1 MNVTHPESLI
11 FWTVLVFVILL
22 VLLRKYAWKPI
33 LGAVKGR
40 ETSINDALAAA
51 EEARKEMQ
59 NLKADN
65 ERILK
70 EARAERDTLLK
81 EAREMKEK
89 ILADAKEEAQEQG
102 NKIIAQAKAAIE
114 GEKKAALAELKNQ
127 VASLS
132 VEIAEKVVKQEFS
145 DKDKQLELVENMLGE
160 VGTTLN

>member
-1 MNVTHPESLI
+1 MNITHPESLI

-22 VLLRKYAWKPI
+22 VLLKKYAWGPI
-33 LGAVKGR
+33 LGAVKDR

-70 EARAERDTLLK
+70 EARAERDALLK
-81 EAREMKEK
+81 EAREIKEQ
-89 ILADAKEEAQEQG
+89 IIADAKGEAQEQG
-102 NKIIAQAKAAIE
+102 NKIIAQAKSTIE
-114 GEKKAALAELKNQ
+114 SEKKAALAELKNQ
-127 VASLS
+127 VAGLSL
-132 VEIAEKVVKQEFS
+132 EIAEKVVKQEFS

-160 VGTTLN
+160 AGTLN

>member
-1 MNVTHPESLI
+1 MNITHPESLI

-132 VEIAEKVVKQEFS
+132 VEIAEKVVRQEFS

>member
-1 MNVTHPESLI
+1 MNITHPESLL

-22 VLLRKYAWKPI
+22 VLLKKYAWSPI
-33 LGAVKGR
+33 LGAVKDR

-70 EARAERDTLLK
+70 EARAERDMLLK
-81 EAREMKEK
+81 EAREMKEQ
-89 ILADAKEEAQEQG
+89 IIADAKTEAQEQG
-102 NKIIAQAKAAIE
+102 NKIIAQAKSTIE
-114 GEKKAALAELKNQ
+114 NEKKAALSELKNQ

-132 VEIAEKVVKQEFS
+132 LEIAEKVVKQEFS

-160 VGTTLN
+160 AGTLN

>member
-1 MNVTHPESLI
+1 MNITHPESLI
-11 FWTVLVFVILL
+11 FWTVLVFIILL

-33 LGAVKGR
+33 LGAVKSR

-89 ILADAKEEAQEQG
+89 IIADAREEAQEQG
-102 NKIIAQAKAAIE
+102 NKMIAQAKSAIE

-132 VEIAEKVVKQEFS
+132 VEIAEKVIRQEFS
-145 DKDKQLELVENMLGE
+145 DKDKQLELVENMLEE

>member
-1 MNVTHPESLI
+1 MNITHPESLI

-33 LGAVKGR
+33 LGAVKSR

-51 EEARKEMQ
+51 EEARKEMH

-65 ERILK
+65 ELILK
-70 EARAERDTLLK
+70 GARAERDSLLK

-89 ILADAKEEAQEQG
+89 IIADAKEEAQEQG
-102 NKIIAQAKAAIE
+102 SKIIAQAKAAIE
-114 GEKKAALAELKNQ
+114 GEKRAALAELKNQ

-160 VGTTLN
+160 VDTTLN

>member
-1 MNVTHPESLI
+1 MNITHPESLI

-33 LGAVKGR
+33 LGAVKSR

-70 EARAERDTLLK
+70 EARAERDSLLK

-89 ILADAKEEAQEQG
+89 IIADAKEEAQEQG
-102 NKIIAQAKAAIE
+102 SKIIAQAKAAIE
-114 GEKKAALAELKNQ
+114 GEKRAALAELKNQ

-160 VGTTLN
+160 VDTTLN

>member
-1 MNVTHPESLI
+1 MNITHPESLI
-11 FWTVLVFVILL
+11 FWTVLVFIILL

-33 LGAVKGR
+33 LGAVKNR

-102 NKIIAQAKAAIE
+102 NKIIAQAKLAIE

-132 VEIAEKVVKQEFS
+132 VEIAEKVVKQELS

>member
-1 MNVTHPESLI
+1 MNITHPESLI
-11 FWTVLVFVILL
+11 FWSVLVFVILL
-22 VLLRKYAWKPI
+22 TLLRKYAWKPI
-33 LGAVKGR
+33 LSAVKTR
-40 ETSINDALAAA
+40 ENSINDALAAA

-89 ILADAKEEAQEQG
+89 IIADAREEAQEQG
-102 NKIIAQAKAAIE
+102 SKIIAQAKTTIE
-114 GEKKAALAELKNQ
+114 GEKKAALAELKSQ
-127 VASLS
+127 VAGLS
-132 VEIAEKVVKQEFS
+132 VEIAEKVIKQEFS

-160 VGTTLN
+160 VGTLN

>member
-1 MNVTHPESLI
+1 MNITHPESLI

-33 LGAVKGR
+33 LGAVKSR

-70 EARAERDTLLK
+70 EARAERDSLLK

-89 ILADAKEEAQEQG
+89 IIADAKEEAQEQG
-102 NKIIAQAKAAIE
+102 SKIIAQAKAAIE
-114 GEKKAALAELKNQ
+114 GEKRAALAELKNQ

-145 DKDKQLELVENMLGE
+145 DKDKQLELVGNMLGE
-160 VGTTLN
+160 VDTTLN

>member
-1 MNVTHPESLI
+1 MNITHPESLI

-33 LGAVKGR
+33 LGAVKSR

-70 EARAERDTLLK
+70 EARAERDSLLK

-89 ILADAKEEAQEQG
+89 IIADAKEEAQEQG
-102 NKIIAQAKAAIE
+102 SKIIAQAKAAIE
-114 GEKKAALAELKNQ
+114 GEKRAALAELKNQ

-132 VEIAEKVVKQEFS
+132 IEIAEKVVKQEFS

-160 VGTTLN
+160 VDTTLN